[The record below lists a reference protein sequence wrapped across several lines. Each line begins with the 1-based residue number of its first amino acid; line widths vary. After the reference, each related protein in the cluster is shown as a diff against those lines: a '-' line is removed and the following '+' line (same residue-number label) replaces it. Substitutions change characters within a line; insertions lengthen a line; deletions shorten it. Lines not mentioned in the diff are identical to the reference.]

1 MLLCLGCCP
10 TADRT
15 HGQRPQPPHPIEC
28 AEPAT
33 VGSGS
38 DQALVPAAP
47 VASEAARYIA
57 EFTAELSAIAKHSG
71 LDLLA
76 YLLDMAH
83 LEATRAEDDPR
94 TL

>member
-1 MLLCLGCCP
+1 MAKDPNRP
-10 TADRT
+10 TRSNAPSPRRS
-15 HGQRPQPPHPIEC
+15 GQDLIN
-28 AEPAT
+28 AI
-33 VGSGS
+33 
-38 DQALVPAAP
+38 VPAAP
-47 VASEAARYIA
+47 VASEAACYIA

>member
-1 MLLCLGCCP
+1 MAKDPNRP
-10 TADRT
+10 TRSNASSPRRA
-15 HGQRPQPPHPIEC
+15 GQDLIN
-28 AEPAT
+28 
-33 VGSGS
+33 
-38 DQALVPAAP
+38 ALVPAAP

-76 YLLDMAH
+76 CLLDMAH

>member
-1 MLLCLGCCP
+1 MAKDPNRP
-10 TADRT
+10 TRSNPRRS
-15 HGQRPQPPHPIEC
+15 GQ
-28 AEPAT
+28 
-33 VGSGS
+33 
-38 DQALVPAAP
+38 DLMNALVPAAP